1 MRPSKKGWVNNYL
14 KFLLELP
21 KSYDYKNVFFGD
33 FGNLASDEKL
43 YKLVQPSG
51 LMYGHPIQAPGNY
64 TIPMSKWD
72 NSEKM
77 KLILL
82 DSLINQAI
90 LLRVEEIQSE
100 SDYADCLHNSIS
112 EIAQFYETNFL
123 FNDSKRFSFRSQAK
137 KSENELVES
146 IVTQRLHVKSIWNR
160 NFWTGFFQNSLLF
173 LDVYY
178 FGLWLQKKDFVV
190 DIHSFHVHQEK
201 LRLNLLQVIAVAANA
216 NNNIEEE
223 EKALFKFFIQSARL
237 SKENERRA
245 MNFLNTNV
253 SLEKIQFDKNNSWII
268 KKYILELA
276 ILTVW
281 ADKRIEEN
289 EKEFVQLLADKL
301 GFSKEELDCSMLA
314 IESFIIS
321 NWEHVHFLQKRH
333 DLLIIKDTFSKR
345 FSQITNNNKKAF
357 LQEIKESK
365 ELMNLIFKMTREKL
379 SETEKN
385 IVRAQLLDVLK
396 TLPAFVIIA
405 LPGTFMTLP
414 LLLKLLPKSA
424 FPSAFSEID

>member
-1 MRPSKKGWVNNYL
+1 MRPSNKGWVNNYL

-21 KSYDYKNVFFGD
+21 KSQDYKNIFFGD
-33 FGNLASDEKL
+33 FGHLASDKKL
-43 YKLVQPSG
+43 YKLLQPSG

-64 TIPMSKWD
+64 AIPMSKWE

-77 KLILL
+77 KFILL

-90 LLRVEEIQSE
+90 LLHVKEIQSN
-100 SDYADCLHNSIS
+100 SDFADCLHNSMS
-112 EIAQFYETNFL
+112 EISQFYQANFR
-123 FNDSKRFSFRSQAK
+123 FNLNKRFSFRSHAK
-137 KSENELVES
+137 KSEHELVES

-160 NFWTGFFQNSLLF
+160 NFWIGFFQNSLLF

-190 DIHSFHVHQEK
+190 DFHSFHAHQEK
-201 LRLNLLQVIAVAANA
+201 LRLTLLKIIAAAAHA
-216 NNNIEEE
+216 NDIIEKE
-223 EKALFKFFIQSARL
+223 EKALFKFFIHSARL
-237 SKENERRA
+237 SKENEKYA
-245 MNFLNTNV
+245 MSFLETPVN
-253 SLEKIQFDKNNSWII
+253 LENIQFDKNDSWII
-268 KKYILELA
+268 RKYILELA

-289 EKEFVQLLADKL
+289 EKEFVQLLAKKL
-301 GFSKEELDCSMLA
+301 EFSDEELDGSMLA

-321 NWEHVHFLQKRH
+321 NWEKVHFLQKRH
-333 DLLIIKDTFSKR
+333 DLLIIKDAFSKR
-345 FSQITNNNKKAF
+345 FLQITNNNKKAF
-357 LQEIKESK
+357 LQEVKESK
-365 ELMNLIFKMTREKL
+365 ELMNLILKMTREKL
-379 SETEKN
+379 SDTEKN

-396 TLPAFVIIA
+396 TLPAFIIIA